1 MSQGYRGRNS
11 TADRALDILL
21 LFADDRLA
29 LTAGEVAT
37 HLGVARSTAY
47 RYLQSL
53 TSNGFLTE
61 NEDGGPGFRL
71 GPRVLDLARLARK
84 GVGLSG
90 LARPVMRDLVRRTG
104 HPALLTR
111 RAGPAVVC
119 LEREEAGH
127 TLRLSYERGQVLPV
141 NAGAAALVLLAWA
154 PPATSTSCSPGR
166 SPVSPTP
173 PSPTRTRCA
182 GGWPRSASAG
192 TRSAGASWTRTSS
205 ALRPP
210 CAAGTTGSSPRSASP
225 PSPTGCPAPRC
236 PASWRRCARRR
247 TSCPTGYAARPA
259 PAETGAGRARR
270 AGRAGIGAGVR
281 GPSAGPG
288 GRRPPRPARRAP

>member
-154 PPATSTSCSPGR
+154 PPGDLDELLAGPLPRFTDATLTDPD
-166 SPVSPTP
+166 
-173 PSPTRTRCA
+173 
-182 GGWPRSASAG
+182 
-192 TRSAGASWTRTSS
+192 
-205 ALRPP
+205 ALRGRLAAIRERGHAVGRGELDPDVIGIAAP
-210 CAAGTTGSSPRSASP
+210 VRGGDDRVVAALSVAALSHRVPGTEVPRFVAAVREAADELSDRVRGAAGTG
-225 PSPTGCPAPRC
+225 
-236 PASWRRCARRR
+236 
-247 TSCPTGYAARPA
+247 
-259 PAETGAGRARR
+259 
-270 AGRAGIGAGVR
+270 
-281 GPSAGPG
+281 
-288 GRRPPRPARRAP
+288 